1 MALLKAFRIQL
12 ELIWGC
18 LVLPSIAGIVW
29 YQPSEL
35 LRGDVDGILLL
46 AIYIMIGS
54 IFSVQL
60 LRIARSAGWVKFPER
75 RSAAAAS
82 WATKGVNSPQFR

>member
-1 MALLKAFRIQL
+1 MSSKASHIQL
-12 ELIWGC
+12 AVICGF
-18 LVLPSIAGIVW
+18 LVLLSIAGIVW
-29 YQPSEL
+29 YQATGL

-46 AIYIMIGS
+46 AICIMIGS

-60 LRIARSAGWVKFPER
+60 LRIVRSAGWVKFPER

-82 WATKGVNSPQFR
+82 WAARGVNSPQFR

>member
-1 MALLKAFRIQL
+1 MSSKASYIQL
-12 ELIWGC
+12 AVICGF
-18 LVLPSIAGIVW
+18 LVLLSIVGIVW
-29 YQPSEL
+29 RQTSGL

-46 AIYIMIGS
+46 AICIMIGS

-60 LRIARSAGWVKFPER
+60 LRIARSAGWVKIPER

-82 WATKGVNSPQFR
+82 WAANCVNSPQFH

>member
-1 MALLKAFRIQL
+1 MSSKASYIQL
-12 ELIWGC
+12 AVICGS
-18 LVLPSIAGIVW
+18 LVLLSIAGIVW
-29 YQPSEL
+29 YQTSGL

-46 AIYIMIGS
+46 AICIMIGS

-60 LRIARSAGWVKFPER
+60 LQIAQSAGWVKIPER

-82 WATKGVNSPQFR
+82 WATKGVTSPQFR